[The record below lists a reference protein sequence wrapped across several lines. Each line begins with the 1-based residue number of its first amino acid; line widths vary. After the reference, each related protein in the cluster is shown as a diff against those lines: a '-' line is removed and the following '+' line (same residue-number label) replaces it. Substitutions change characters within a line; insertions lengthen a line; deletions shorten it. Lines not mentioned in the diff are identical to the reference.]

1 MLWGENANHHAI
13 MQDYSVWIWLNQ
25 WSDRAQMYQSDPLF
39 VQLQVPRSWWDLK
52 EQSQFPVYY
61 DWQQE
66 TMKMRPGSWFQSP
79 LHVYFSNALVVGKRM
94 TNSHQMRDEIW
105 VNENLFRN
113 VQIYLVPKTNK
124 PKLLVIKKLLEKNH
138 FKFEGK
144 GDRIVLV
151 TVTVLSFSF
160 LVGSWFSDKKRRS
173 FSPFQ
178 KPRRRQWGYGR

>member
-1 MLWGENANHHAI
+1 
-13 MQDYSVWIWLNQ
+13 
-25 WSDRAQMYQSDPLF
+25 MYQSDPLF

-105 VNENLFRN
+105 VNENLFRMFKYIWSLK
-113 VQIYLVPKTNK
+113 QTNK
-124 PKLLVIKKLLEKNH
+124 PKLQPWLLKNYLKKTILNLKA
-138 FKFEGK
+138 K
-144 GDRIVLV
+144 G
-151 TVTVLSFSF
+151 TE
-160 LVGSWFSDKKRRS
+160 
-173 FSPFQ
+173 
-178 KPRRRQWGYGR
+178 